1 MQLPARSRA
10 RLQVPGGQK
19 DPRPRWSW
27 ASVKCNGGEECVPS
41 ARYGVCVC
49 VCVEEVCTVEGPLA
63 PDVSWG
69 CSPTQLRGPQS
80 HTSPCLPAAP
90 AHQLCKPWSHLQ
102 RRVPSLESARG
113 KTPGGEAAGE
123 QGEGLR
129 RKVVPPE
136 LRQPYLGVIVTT
148 LNLSTLT
155 HGFQKSR
162 DGFAGKSGF

>member
-1 MQLPARSRA
+1 M
-10 RLQVPGGQK
+10 PGWTKG
-19 DPRPRWSW
+19 PRPRWSW
-27 ASVKCNGGEECVPS
+27 GKCEMQWRGRVRPLCTLWG
-41 ARYGVCVC
+41 VC

-63 PDVSWG
+63 ADVSWG

-80 HTSPCLPAAP
+80 RTSPCLPPAP
-90 AHQLCKPWSHLQ
+90 AHQLCKPGSHLQ

-113 KTPGGEAAGE
+113 KIRGEAAGE

-136 LRQPYLGVIVTT
+136 LRQPYLGVIVIT